1 MNNLIRKIQDEVVL
15 CDKRVTGKEAIK
27 GYPKAFLIKLDLQT
41 LKKSPHG
48 QSLKFQ
54 QKKHP
59 NFLGIYIH
67 NFYKN
72 IKLKR
77 KREFKEK
84 K

>member
-1 MNNLIRKIQDEVVL
+1 MNIKDIIFILIHNWKVIYKLNNLIRKIQDEVVL

-54 QKKHP
+54 QKR
-59 NFLGIYIH
+59 GYTS
-67 NFYKN
+67 
-72 IKLKR
+72 
-77 KREFKEK
+77 
-84 K
+84 

>member
-1 MNNLIRKIQDEVVL
+1 MNIKDIIFILIHNWKVIYKLNNLIRKIQDEVVL

-54 QKKHP
+54 QKR
-59 NFLGIYIH
+59 G
-67 NFYKN
+67 
-72 IKLKR
+72 
-77 KREFKEK
+77 
-84 K
+84 

>member
-1 MNNLIRKIQDEVVL
+1 MKLYYVTKELQV
-15 CDKRVTGKEAIK
+15 KRQSRGTQKHSSS
-27 GYPKAFLIKLDLQT
+27 KLPVDLQT

>member
-1 MNNLIRKIQDEVVL
+1 MNIKDIIFILIHNWKVIYKLNNLIRKIQDEVVF

-54 QKKHP
+54 QKR
-59 NFLGIYIH
+59 G
-67 NFYKN
+67 
-72 IKLKR
+72 
-77 KREFKEK
+77 
-84 K
+84 